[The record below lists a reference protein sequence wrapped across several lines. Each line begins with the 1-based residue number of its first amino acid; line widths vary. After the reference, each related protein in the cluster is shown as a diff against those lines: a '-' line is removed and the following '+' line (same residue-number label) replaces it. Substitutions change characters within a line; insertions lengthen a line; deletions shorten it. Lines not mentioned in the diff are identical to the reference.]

1 MVPGYCGTEHRQR
14 VSVTLQRVPDRWD
27 RAMHSNGTHGTGR
40 LQAATDEGA
49 GRRFALRVAIVA
61 DVRLYREGLAEL
73 IRGDDIEVV
82 AQVRSRDAS
91 AIDLGAGSERAPDVV
106 LWDVAGQGGIDGL
119 DAFVAAAGNVRVL
132 VLAVDE
138 LEAEVIRLAEAGM
151 AGYVTRD
158 ADVPAL
164 VDAIRNVAA
173 GEFPCTPRVA
183 GTLLRRV
190 GTLARRERVS
200 SSAVLTPREL
210 EVVRLAG
217 RGLTNKEIAAEL
229 TVELST
235 VKNHLHNALEKLGV
249 HRRTEAV
256 ARVGATRD

>member
-1 MVPGYCGTEHRQR
+1 MPTSG
-14 VSVTLQRVPDRWD
+14 
-27 RAMHSNGTHGTGR
+27 SNGTGR
-40 LQAATDEGA
+40 TSAAPEPGS
-49 GRRFALRVAIVA
+49 GRRFGLQVAIVA

-91 AIDLGAGSERAPDVV
+91 SIDLGAGTERAPDVV

-119 DAFVAAAGNVRVL
+119 DAFVARAGNVRVL

-138 LEAEVIRLAEAGM
+138 LEAEVVRLAEAGM

-256 ARVGATRD
+256 ARVGTTRD

>member
-1 MVPGYCGTEHRQR
+1 
-14 VSVTLQRVPDRWD
+14 
-27 RAMHSNGTHGTGR
+27 MHTNGTQGTGR
-40 LQAATDEGA
+40 SSAATDEGA
-49 GRRFALRVAIVA
+49 GRRFGLRVAIVA

-73 IRGDDIEVV
+73 IGHGDDIEVV

-91 AIDLGAGSERAPDVV
+91 TIAFDPGSERLPDVV
-106 LWDVAGQGGIDGL
+106 LWDVAGQGGIEGL
-119 DAFVAAAGNVRVL
+119 DAFVAAARDVRVL

-138 LEAEVIRLAEAGM
+138 LEAEVVQLAEAGM

-158 ADVPAL
+158 ADVPEL
-164 VDAIRNVAA
+164 VAAIRNVAA
-173 GEFPCTPRVA
+173 GEFPCSPRVA

-200 SSAVLTPREL
+200 ASAALTPREL

-256 ARVGATRD
+256 ARVGAQPTAFGDPQL

>member
-1 MVPGYCGTEHRQR
+1 
-14 VSVTLQRVPDRWD
+14 
-27 RAMHSNGTHGTGR
+27 MHSNRTHGSDDVP
-40 LQAATDEGA
+40 AAPEEGG
-49 GRRFALRVAIVA
+49 GRRFHLRVAIVA

-82 AQVRSRDAS
+82 AHVRSRDAS
-91 AIDLGAGSERAPDVV
+91 TICLDRDAGRAPDVV
-106 LWDVAGQGGIDGL
+106 LWDVAGQGGTEGL
-119 DAFVAAAGNVRVL
+119 DAFVAGAGNVRVL

-138 LEAEVIRLAEAGM
+138 LEAEVVRLAEAGM

-164 VDAIRNVAA
+164 VEAIRNVAA

-200 SSAVLTPREL
+200 ASAALTPREL

-256 ARVGATRD
+256 ARVGAQSTTPTRD